1 MDPTYYA
8 NSAEAKALHAVI
20 DEDDDEVERILRDL
34 LPWERRQLARQARI
48 LADAC
53 DEMDGKLG

>member
-34 LPWERRQLARQARI
+34 LPGERRQLARQARA

-53 DEMDGKLG
+53 DEMEG

>member
-20 DEDDDEVERILRDL
+20 DEDDDELKRVLREL

-53 DEMDGKLG
+53 EELG